1 MKKKIGII
9 ISLSVVLVSAVLFA
23 TVAFTQSLTG
33 DCNGD
38 GIVNS
43 KDIILFKMH
52 LNDDIVLADAK
63 LDANG
68 DGAINAA
75 DIGAMADLT
84 FSGAHLHDWSQWQT
98 ITSATCTEQGS
109 MQRTCSI
116 CSNIE
121 ALPIPRTGHNY
132 VVIEGKKP
140 TCTESGLTQSVKCEA
155 CGIVLAEHETIEPI
169 GAHVIEID
177 AAVEPTCDKSGLTEG
192 SHCSVCSEIIIP
204 QEKLPATGHINGA
217 DGLCTVCGSEI
228 QSAGLEF
235 TVSSDGT
242 YYELTDIGTATDENI
257 IIPSTYNGLPVK
269 SIGASA
275 FAGITE
281 MKSVYIPHSVET
293 IGKNAFKGCT
303 GLTSVT
309 MCEGVTS
316 IGRSAFSGCTGL
328 TSITIPDSVTS
339 IGSYAFEGCT
349 GLTSITIPG
358 SVTSIGDWG
367 FSGCTGLK
375 SITIPG
381 SVTSIGIYAFTN
393 CTGLTSVTMCEGVT
407 SIGIYAFYYCTGLTS
422 ITIPDSV
429 TSIGSN
435 AFSGCSGIIET
446 VNGISYVDNWAI
458 DCDTSSIR
466 AVIRNGTVGIAD
478 KAFADF
484 ADLVKVTIP
493 DSVTSIGSSAFYN
506 CTGLTAVHISDI
518 ASWCNIAFSGYY
530 SNPLYYAKNL
540 YLNGELVTDHL
551 VIPNGVTSIGIYA
564 FYYCTGLTSITIPD
578 SVTSIGSSAFS
589 GCTGLTSITI
599 PDSVTSIGSYAFSG
613 CSGLTSIT
621 IPDGVTSIGIYAFY
635 YCDGL
640 TSVTFENTVGWK
652 AGSAA
657 VNVSDPAANANYL
670 KQKYCNYTWTRS

>member
-23 TVAFTQSLTG
+23 TVAFAQSLTG

-52 LNDDIVLADAK
+52 LNDDVVLADER

-68 DGAINAA
+68 DGEINVA

-84 FSGAHLHDWSQWQT
+84 FSGAHLHDWSQWKT
-98 ITSATCTEQGS
+98 ITSATCIEQGS

-121 ALPIPRTGHNY
+121 ALPIPMR
-132 VVIEGKKP
+132 
-140 TCTESGLTQSVKCEA
+140 
-155 CGIVLAEHETIEPI
+155 
-169 GAHVIEID
+169 
-177 AAVEPTCDKSGLTEG
+177 
-192 SHCSVCSEIIIP
+192 
-204 QEKLPATGHINGA
+204 HINGA

-257 IIPSTYNGLPVK
+257 IISSTYNGLPVK

-275 FAGITE
+275 FFGITE
-281 MKSVYIPHSVET
+281 MKSVYISRSVET
-293 IGKNAFKGCT
+293 IG
-303 GLTSVT
+303 
-309 MCEGVTS
+309 E
-316 IGRSAFSGCTGL
+316 SAFEGCTGL

-339 IGSYAFEGCT
+339 IGYSAFYGCT

-367 FSGCTGLK
+367 FSGCTGLTSITIPDSVILIGNYAFSDCTGLT

-381 SVTSIGIYAFTN
+381 SVTSIGE
-393 CTGLTSVTMCEGVT
+393 C
-407 SIGIYAFYYCTGLTS
+407 AFYGCTGLTS

-429 TSIGSN
+429 TSIENG
-435 AFSGCSGIIET
+435 AFG
-446 VNGISYVDNWAI
+446 
-458 DCDTSSIR
+458 
-466 AVIRNGTVGIAD
+466 
-478 KAFADF
+478 
-484 ADLVKVTIP
+484 
-493 DSVTSIGSSAFYN
+493 

-518 ASWCNIAFSGYY
+518 ASWCNIAFHDAD
-530 SNPLYYAKNL
+530 SNPLNYAKNL
-540 YLNGELVTDHL
+540 YLNGELVTDL
-551 VIPNGVTSIGIYA
+551 VIPDGVTSIGYSA
-564 FYYCTGLTSITIPD
+564 FY
-578 SVTSIGSSAFS
+578 

-599 PDSVTSIGSYAFSG
+599 PDSVTSIGDSAFCG
-613 CSGLTSIT
+613 
-621 IPDGVTSIGIYAFY
+621 
-635 YCDGL
+635 CDGL
-640 TSVTFENTVGWK
+640 TSVTFENTVGWN
-652 AGSAA
+652 AGGTA

-670 KQKYCNYTWTRS
+670 KNTYCYDTWTRS